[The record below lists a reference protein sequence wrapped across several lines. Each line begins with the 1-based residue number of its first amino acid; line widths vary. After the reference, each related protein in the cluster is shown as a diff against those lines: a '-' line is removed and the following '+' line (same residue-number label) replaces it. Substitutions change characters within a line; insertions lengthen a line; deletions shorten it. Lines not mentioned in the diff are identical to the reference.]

1 MVHLYQVALSAR
13 EHVDKERN
21 HEGFLEKALPI
32 DFEIE
37 ITSKTNM
44 RILLIARNMM
54 KKGIQVIVVY
64 IGFCCVRRTLINAA
78 K

>member
-1 MVHLYQVALSAR
+1 M
-13 EHVDKERN
+13 
-21 HEGFLEKALPI
+21 PI

-54 KKGIQVIVVY
+54 NKGIQVIVVY
-64 IGFCCVRRTLINAA
+64 IGFRCVRRTSINAA